1 MMKAYIGLS
10 ALAVSATTIKDAV
23 IACGFSIGTVSGAW
37 TYITSNYNKYRELAR
52 KADNYYCNCT
62 LLSFIYIYVF
72 YYKFFRREFNKTRT

>member
-37 TYITSNYNKYRELAR
+37 TYITSNYNKYRALVR
-52 KADNYYCNCT
+52 KADNYYYT
-62 LLSFIYIYVF
+62 M
-72 YYKFFRREFNKTRT
+72 KG

>member
-37 TYITSNYNKYRELAR
+37 TYIISNYNKYRALVR
-52 KADNYYCNCT
+52 KADNYYYT
-62 LLSFIYIYVF
+62 M
-72 YYKFFRREFNKTRT
+72 KG

>member
-37 TYITSNYNKYRELAR
+37 TYITSNKYRELAR
-52 KADNYYCNCT
+52 KADNYYYT
-62 LLSFIYIYVF
+62 M
-72 YYKFFRREFNKTRT
+72 KG

>member
-52 KADNYYCNCT
+52 KAD
-62 LLSFIYIYVF
+62 
-72 YYKFFRREFNKTRT
+72 K